1 MKSAIKPTPIVE
13 SNRLEALRDI
23 IIDKRKDA
31 GAKAAYELYGVR
43 FGRGSV
49 KTQVICLDHA
59 PTSGDF
65 APMIK
70 KTRIAQSLEQFD
82 IVAEF
87 RGAWKSDLEAK
98 VVAYEENLLPGQTQR
113 IPKSYR

>member
-1 MKSAIKPTPIVE
+1 MKSAIKPTPIAE
-13 SNRLEALRDI
+13 ANRLEALRDI
-23 IIDKRKDA
+23 IIDKRKEA

-43 FGRGSV
+43 FGRGAV

-65 APMIK
+65 APMVK
-70 KTRIAQSLEQFD
+70 KSRIAQSLEQFD

-87 RGAWKSDLEAK
+87 RGAWKSDDQAK
-98 VVAYEENLLPGQTQR
+98 VVAYEENLMAGQTER

>member
-1 MKSAIKPTPIVE
+1 MKTAIKPTPIVE
-13 SNRLEALRDI
+13 ANRLEALRDI
-23 IIDKRKDA
+23 IIDKRKDT

-43 FGRGSV
+43 FGRGAV
-49 KTQVICLDHA
+49 KTQVVCLDHA

-70 KTRIAQSLEQFD
+70 KSRIAQSLEQFD
-82 IVAEF
+82 IIAEF
-87 RGAWKSDLEAK
+87 RGAWKSDLNAK
-98 VVAYEENLLPGQTQR
+98 VVAYEENLLSGQTKL

>member
-1 MKSAIKPTPIVE
+1 MKSAIKISPIIQE
-13 SNRLEALRDI
+13 GRLDALRDLI
-23 IIDKRKDA
+23 IEKRKET
-31 GAKAAYELYGVR
+31 GAKSAYELYGVR
-43 FGRGSV
+43 YGRGAV
-49 KTQVICLDHA
+49 KTKLVCLDHA

-87 RGAWKSDLEAK
+87 RGAWKADDKAK
-98 VVAYEENLLPGQTQR
+98 VVAYEESLMSGQTER